1 MKILSLDSTA
11 IISSVA
17 VCDGEK
23 LLAQFTLN
31 NGNTHSET
39 LLPMIE
45 ACLKLLGMTVDD
57 IDLFACSAGPGSFT
71 GVRIGAATVKGL
83 AYGKQKPCVGV
94 SSLEALA
101 YNLTGVTGLI
111 CPVMN
116 ARRSQLYN
124 ALFLCENG
132 RLKRVCED
140 RLISVFDLEEE
151 LRKYS
156 ELPIYLCGDGYGI
169 AKDAF
174 TRVETCDTPIPMT
187 YQSAYSVA
195 MCAIEAAKKDLLTTD
210 VELSPV
216 YLRASQAE
224 RERLE
229 KLQKEENENKTGDTR
244 DE

>member
-11 IISSVA
+11 IVSTVA
-17 VCDGEK
+17 ICDDEK

-45 ACLKLLGMTVDD
+45 ASLKLLKININD
-57 IDLFACSAGPGSFT
+57 IELFACSAGPGSFT
-71 GVRIGAATVKGL
+71 GVRIGAATIKGL
-83 AYGKQKPCVGV
+83 AFGKNKPCVGV

-101 YNLTGVTGLI
+101 YNMIGVNGLV

-132 RLKRVCED
+132 KLKRLCED

-151 LRKYS
+151 LRKYADM
-156 ELPIYLCGDGYGI
+156 PIYLCGDGYDI

-174 TRVETCDTPIPMT
+174 TKVKVCDTPVIQT

-195 MCAIEAAKKDLLTTD
+195 LCALDAARHDLLTSD
-210 VELSPV
+210 SELVPV

-229 KLQKEENENKTGDTR
+229 KLKNEENKNQ
-244 DE
+244 

>member
-1 MKILSLDSTA
+1 MKILA
-11 IISSVA
+11 IDTSAIVATVA
-17 VCDGEK
+17 VTEDTK
-23 LLAQFTLN
+23 PLAQYTIN

-45 ACLKLLGMTVDD
+45 ASLKVLKLTIDD

-71 GVRIGAATVKGL
+71 GVRIGAATIKGL
-83 AYGKQKPCVGV
+83 AFNRNKPCAPV
-94 SSLEALA
+94 SSLDALA
-101 YNLTGVTGLI
+101 HNLLYADGIV

-132 RLKRVCED
+132 KLTRICED
-140 RLISVFDLEEE
+140 RLVSVFDLEEE
-151 LRKYS
+151 LKKYS
-156 ELPIYLCGDGYGI
+156 DKKIYLCGDGYDI
-169 AKDAF
+169 AKNAF
-174 TRVETCDTPIPMT
+174 TTVKTENTPLISQ

-195 MCAIEAAKKDLLTTD
+195 LCALEAAHQELLTTD
-210 VELSPV
+210 IELSPV

-229 KLQKEENENKTGDTR
+229 KLEAEKKGQ
-244 DE
+244 

>member
-11 IISSVA
+11 IVSTVA
-17 VCDGEK
+17 ITEGEK
-23 LLAQFTLN
+23 LLAEFTIN

-45 ACLKLLGMTVDD
+45 ASLKVLKLTVDD

-71 GVRIGAATVKGL
+71 GVRIGAATIKGL
-83 AYGKQKPCVGV
+83 AFNRNKPCAPV

-101 YNLTGVTGLI
+101 RNLLYANGII

-124 ALFLCENG
+124 ALFLCEG
-132 RLKRVCED
+132 GKLTRLCED
-140 RLISVFDLEEE
+140 RLISVYDLEEE
-151 LRKYS
+151 LRKYTDR
-156 ELPIYLCGDGYGI
+156 EIHLCGDGYDI
-169 AKDAF
+169 AKGAF
-174 TRVETCDTPIPMT
+174 TKVEIKDTPLIHQ

-195 MCAIEAAKKDLLTTD
+195 LCALEATKQELLTTD
-210 VELSPV
+210 IELSPI

-229 KLQKEENENKTGDTR
+229 RLEKEKKGEVN
-244 DE
+244 

>member
-11 IISSVA
+11 IVSTVA
-17 VCDGEK
+17 ICENEK
-23 LLAQFTLN
+23 LLAEFSIN

-45 ACLKLLGMTVDD
+45 ASLKVLKLTVDD

-71 GVRIGAATVKGL
+71 GVRIGAATIKGL
-83 AYGKQKPCVGV
+83 AFNKNKPCAPV
-94 SSLEALA
+94 SSLDALA
-101 YNLTGVTGLI
+101 HNILYADGIV

-116 ARRSQLYN
+116 ARRGQLYN

-132 RLKRVCED
+132 RLTRLCED
-140 RLISVFDLEEE
+140 RLISVYDLEEE
-151 LRKYS
+151 LESKFANKK
-156 ELPIYLCGDGYGI
+156 IYLCGDGYDI
-169 AKDAF
+169 AKGAF
-174 TRVETCDTPIPMT
+174 TKISTENTPFIHQ

-195 MCAIEAAKKDLLTTD
+195 LCALETSREELLTTD
-210 VELSPV
+210 IELSPV

-229 KLQKEENENKTGDTR
+229 RLEKEKSEVK
-244 DE
+244 

>member
-11 IISSVA
+11 IVSTVA
-17 VCDGEK
+17 VTENEK
-23 LLAQFTLN
+23 LLAQFTIN

-45 ACLKLLGMTVDD
+45 ASLKVLKLTVGD

-71 GVRIGAATVKGL
+71 GVRIGAATIKGL
-83 AYGKQKPCVGV
+83 AFDKNKPCAPV
-94 SSLEALA
+94 SSLDALA
-101 YNLTGVTGLI
+101 HNLLYANGII

-124 ALFLCENG
+124 ALFLCEDG
-132 RLKRVCED
+132 KLTRLCDD

-156 ELPIYLCGDGYGI
+156 EHKIYLCGDGYDI
-169 AKDAF
+169 AKNAF
-174 TRVETCDTPIPMT
+174 SKIVTEETPLIHQ

-195 MCAIEAAKKDLLTTD
+195 LCALEAAKQDLLTTD

-229 KLQKEENENKTGDTR
+229 RIEAEKKGEV
-244 DE
+244 

>member
-11 IISSVA
+11 IVSTVA
-17 VCDGEK
+17 ICENEK
-23 LLAQFTLN
+23 LLAQFTIN

-45 ACLKLLGMTVDD
+45 ASLKVLKLRVDD

-71 GVRIGAATVKGL
+71 GVRIGAATIKGL
-83 AYGKQKPCVGV
+83 AFDKNKPCAPI
-94 SSLEALA
+94 SSLDALA
-101 YNLTGVTGLI
+101 HNLLYADGIV

-124 ALFLCENG
+124 AIFICENG
-132 RLKRVCED
+132 KLTRLCED
-140 RLISVFDLEEE
+140 RLISVFDLENE
-151 LRKYS
+151 LESKYFGKK
-156 ELPIYLCGDGYGI
+156 IYLCGDGYDI
-169 AKDAF
+169 AKNSF
-174 TRVETCDTPIPMT
+174 TKVNTESTPLLHQ

-195 MCAIEAAKKDLLTTD
+195 LCALELGEQGLLTTD
-210 VELSPV
+210 IELSPV

-229 KLQKEENENKTGDTR
+229 RLEKENNEVK
-244 DE
+244 

>member
-11 IISSVA
+11 IVSTVA
-17 VCDGEK
+17 ITDNER
-23 LLAQFTLN
+23 LLAQFSIN

-45 ACLKLLGMTVDD
+45 SCLKVLQLSIND

-71 GVRIGAATVKGL
+71 GVRIGAATIKGL
-83 AYGKQKPCVGV
+83 AFDKNKPCAPI
-94 SSLEALA
+94 SSLDALA
-101 YNLTGVTGLI
+101 HNLLYADGII

-132 RLKRVCED
+132 RLTRLCDD
-140 RLISVFDLEEE
+140 RLLSVFDLEEE

-156 ELPIYLCGDGYGI
+156 DKKIYLCGDGYDI
-169 AKDAF
+169 AKGAF
-174 TRVETCDTPIPMT
+174 TKVKTESTPLLHQ

-195 MCAIEAAKKDLLTTD
+195 LCALESSKQELLTTD
-210 VELSPV
+210 IELSPV

-229 KLQKEENENKTGDTR
+229 RLEAEKKGQE
-244 DE
+244 

>member
-11 IISSVA
+11 IVSTVA
-17 VCDGEK
+17 ITENEK
-23 LLAQFTLN
+23 LLAQFSIN

-45 ACLKLLGMTVDD
+45 ACLKVLKLSVND

-71 GVRIGAATVKGL
+71 GVRIGAATIKGI
-83 AYGKQKPCVGV
+83 AFDKNKPCAPI

-101 YNLTGVTGLI
+101 HNLLYAEGIV

-132 RLKRVCED
+132 KLTRICED

-151 LRKYS
+151 LRKYTDKK
-156 ELPIYLCGDGYGI
+156 IYLCGDGYDI
-169 AKDAF
+169 AKGAF
-174 TRVETCDTPIPMT
+174 TKIETENTPLIHQ
-187 YQSAYSVA
+187 YQNAYSVA
-195 MCAIEAAKKDLLTTD
+195 LCALEASKQDLLTTD
-210 VELSPV
+210 IELSPV

-229 KLQKEENENKTGDTR
+229 RLEAEQKGRN
-244 DE
+244 

>member
-11 IISSVA
+11 IVSTVA
-17 VCDGEK
+17 ITEDEK
-23 LLAQFTLN
+23 LLSQFSIN

-45 ACLKLLGMTVDD
+45 ASLKVLKLTIDD

-71 GVRIGAATVKGL
+71 GVRIGAATIKGL
-83 AYGKQKPCVGV
+83 AFRKNKPCAPV
-94 SSLEALA
+94 SSLDSLA
-101 YNLTGVTGLI
+101 HNLLYANGII

-124 ALFLCENG
+124 ALFLCEDG
-132 RLKRVCED
+132 KLTRICED

-156 ELPIYLCGDGYGI
+156 EHKIYLCGDGYDI
-169 AKDAF
+169 AKGAF
-174 TRVETCDTPIPMT
+174 SKIETEDTPLIHQ

-195 MCAIEAAKKDLLTTD
+195 LCALEAAKQNLLTTD

-229 KLQKEENENKTGDTR
+229 RLEAEK
-244 DE
+244 

>member
-11 IISSVA
+11 IVSTVA
-17 VCDGEK
+17 ITENKK
-23 LLAQFTLN
+23 LLAQFSIN

-45 ACLKLLGMTVDD
+45 ACLKVLKLTVDD

-71 GVRIGAATVKGL
+71 GVRIGAATIKGI
-83 AYGKQKPCVGV
+83 AFDKGKPCAPV
-94 SSLEALA
+94 SSLDALA
-101 YNLTGVTGLI
+101 HNLLYADGIV

-124 ALFLCENG
+124 ALYLCENG
-132 RLKRVCED
+132 NLTRLCDD

-151 LRKYS
+151 LCKYADKK
-156 ELPIYLCGDGYGI
+156 IFLCGDGYDI
-169 AKDAF
+169 AKGSF
-174 TRVETCDTPIPMT
+174 TKIKAEDIPLIHQ

-195 MCAIEAAKKDLLTTD
+195 LCALDMAKQELLTTD
-210 VELSPV
+210 IELSPV

-229 KLQKEENENKTGDTR
+229 KLEAEKKGQE
-244 DE
+244 